1 MRKIFNVNGKIF
13 YTEKTFIKYVI
24 KNSLTGKSF
33 PCKKG
38 IYSYL
43 AYVGKAKRERR
54 QYSFDNKNQVYYIRH

>member
-43 AYVGKAKRERR
+43 AYVGKANRERR
-54 QYSFDNKNQVYYIRH
+54 QYT